1 MSLTDVLDLSVNI
14 SIPATSFNV
23 LADLFNSRVPSFALA
38 FIPAKLTANERK
50 PLPIREGSCKL
61 SLALEIIAIES
72 DKVTP

>member
-1 MSLTDVLDLSVNI
+1 MSVNI
-14 SIPATSFNV
+14 FIPAISFNA
-23 LADLFNSRVPSFALA
+23 LADLFISRVPSFAFAL
-38 FIPAKLTANERK
+38 IPAKLTANERK